1 LTINTAPIHI
11 LLRHATAR
19 GAPFVALRPG
29 LRVQV
34 LPDVA
39 ALPRCRK
46 HQFAAFVARPPRLV
60 VWDDAPDAVVG
71 RAEELEKALIA
82 MAWGQVEVD
91 ADDAGEAGGEAEEE
105 ADAVAG
111 AQEAEAVDRE
121 SADVEAAAEAPRRIV
136 LMQPV
141 LSALTLALTVFA
153 IGGGWRRVAVEIVVD
168 GGFIRAAFILAFFP
182 QAWLALVRPL
192 IWR

>member
-1 LTINTAPIHI
+1 M
-11 LLRHATAR
+11 
-19 GAPFVALRPG
+19 
-29 LRVQV
+29 QV

-82 MAWGQVEVD
+82 MAWGQDEVEG
-91 ADDAGEAGGEAEEE
+91 DDAGDAGGDGEEE
-105 ADAVAG
+105 TDAVAG
-111 AQEAEAVDRE
+111 AQEGAGVAERE
-121 SADVEAAAEAPRRIV
+121 EGGDVEAAVEAPRRIV

-141 LSALTLALTVFA
+141 LSAFTLALTVFA

-168 GGFIRAAFILAFFP
+168 GQFIRAAFMLAFLP
-182 QAWLALVRPL
+182 QAWLALVGYPT
-192 IWR
+192 WRRMD